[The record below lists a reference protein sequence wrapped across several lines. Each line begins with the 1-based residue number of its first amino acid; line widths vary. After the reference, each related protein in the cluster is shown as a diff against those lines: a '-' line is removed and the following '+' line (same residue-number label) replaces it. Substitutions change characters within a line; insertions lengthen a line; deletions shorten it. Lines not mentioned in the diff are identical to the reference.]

1 MTCQEMCKQERD
13 DIKSEGKYTRPYPCI
28 FVKSNGQQPGSA
40 VNGFIDQGKDIMTL
54 SGCRVLCCGKGQFY
68 AKIMVNTRLDPFLSG
83 RVLAA
88 QARDVLGLTP
98 GGCWPFRSP
107 LFSPHNI

>member
-1 MTCQEMCKQERD
+1 MTCQEMYKQERD
-13 DIKSEGKYTRPYPCI
+13 DIKVKVNVQGPIPAS

-54 SGCRVLCCGKGQFY
+54 SGCRALCCGKGQFY
-68 AKIMVNTRLDPFLSG
+68 AKIMVNTCLDPFLSG

-98 GGCWPFRSP
+98 GGCWPFRFP